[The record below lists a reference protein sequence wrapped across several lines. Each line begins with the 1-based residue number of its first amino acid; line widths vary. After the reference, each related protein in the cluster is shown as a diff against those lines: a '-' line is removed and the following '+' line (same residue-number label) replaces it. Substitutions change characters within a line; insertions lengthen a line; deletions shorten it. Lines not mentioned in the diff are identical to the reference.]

1 MRLAIQSELH
11 QNKITMRLKKSR
23 QNFFPLI
30 ATLAFMGACTSPS
43 DQTDTTANVE
53 STLEALVTAE
63 WLSEHLDDPDLVVLD
78 CTVLIEVDEN
88 GAMLNSSGRANYAAG
103 HIPSAGFAD
112 LKGDLSD
119 LDGPLEFGMPTPEQ
133 FSAAMGALG
142 VGDNSRVVLYS
153 ANQGVW
159 AARVWWMLRWAG
171 FDRVALLDGGLE
183 AWVADGRPLSTE
195 TSNRPAQQFNVEL
208 RPELIV
214 DRDQVLAGIDSG
226 NVSLVDAMPDAHY
239 RGDFALYDRPGH
251 ILGATS
257 MPSTDHLDET
267 GRYRSFDE
275 LDMMHDGDRDG
286 RVVTYCGGGVAASSV
301 AFTMHRL
308 GFTNVGVYMGS
319 LEEWAADP
327 ANPMTRIE

>member
-1 MRLAIQSELH
+1 
-11 QNKITMRLKKSR
+11 
-23 QNFFPLI
+23 
-30 ATLAFMGACTSPS
+30 MGACTSS
-43 DQTDTTANVE
+43 NDQTDGTDSVE
-53 STLEALVTAE
+53 LTIDALVTAE

-78 CTVLIEVDEN
+78 CTVLIEADEN
-88 GAMLNSSGRANYAAG
+88 GAMLSSSGRANYEAG

-133 FSAAMGALG
+133 FSAAIGALG

-183 AWVADGRPLSTE
+183 AWVAEGRPLSTE
-195 TSNRPAQQFNVEL
+195 TTNRPAKQFDVEL

-214 DRDQVLAGIDSG
+214 DRDGVLAGIDSG
-226 NVSLVDAMPDAHY
+226 NVSLIDAMPDAHY
-239 RGDFALYDRPGH
+239 RGDFAMYDRPGH
-251 ILGATS
+251 IVGATN
-257 MPSTDHLDET
+257 MPSSDLLDET
-267 GRYRSFDE
+267 GRFRSFDE
-275 LDMMHDGDRDG
+275 LDMMHDGDRNG
-286 RVVTYCGGGVAASSV
+286 RVITYCGGGVAASSV

-308 GFTNVGVYMGS
+308 GFTDVAVYMGS

-327 ANPMTRIE
+327 ANPMTRDTL